1 MKAGM
6 PQGEPW
12 VGEPEHLDI
21 ARLDFSTN
29 GKDSSFCVSRDHR
42 DSHKYEDDFLSI
54 PKRLIL
60 AFLF

>member
-21 ARLDFSTN
+21 VRLDFSTS

-42 DSHKYEDDFLSI
+42 DSHKYEDDCFPF
-54 PKRLIL
+54 PK
-60 AFLF
+60 